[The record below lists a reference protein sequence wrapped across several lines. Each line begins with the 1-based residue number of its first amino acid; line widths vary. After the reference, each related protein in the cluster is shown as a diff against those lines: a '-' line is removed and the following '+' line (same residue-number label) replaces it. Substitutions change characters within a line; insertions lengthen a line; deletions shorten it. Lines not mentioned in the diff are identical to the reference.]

1 MAHSYERSHRVR
13 SIDAAPAAFGTVGDR
28 TPGWGWLKNQ
38 KTEGEVADPAIPFKG
53 ALPIT

>member
-1 MAHSYERSHRVR
+1 M